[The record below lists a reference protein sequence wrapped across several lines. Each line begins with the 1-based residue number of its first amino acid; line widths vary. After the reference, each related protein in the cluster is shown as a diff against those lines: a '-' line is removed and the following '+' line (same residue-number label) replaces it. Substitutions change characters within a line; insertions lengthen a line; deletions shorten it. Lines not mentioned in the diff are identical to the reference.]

1 MFQCLLLNFSFIALF
16 SENCYYC
23 GLNVCIQKPYAE
35 APTRNV
41 IMFEFACKFRNK
53 CWRDEQETKI
63 MTIWAQEKQSRTPL
77 KRLNII
83 FISPLNLLCME
94 ICPMM
99 ASILNHGIIFHLLSS
114 FKFHKWYLSES
125 YLSPSKILSF
135 SLPLHIPIA
144 TILLCYFNSSHP
156 DPSHPD

>member
-1 MFQCLLLNFSFIALF
+1 MSSVPGSGRSPGGGHNHPLHYSCL
-16 SENCYYC
+16 ENPMDR
-23 GLNVCIQKPYAE
+23 GAWW
-35 APTRNV
+35 A
-41 IMFEFACKFRNK
+41 
-53 CWRDEQETKI
+53 
-63 MTIWAQEKQSRTPL
+63 TIHRVAKSRTPL
-77 KRLNII
+77 KQLNTI

-99 ASILNHGIIFHLLSS
+99 ASILNHGIIFHLISS